1 MRVGMQ
7 THRIPCNFLV
17 YGKLGEGS
25 MCRVGAAECLAEAV
39 PSLQDLSL
47 VAFSPQA
54 EFDRRAVLGD
64 GMLAGNFS

>member
-1 MRVGMQ
+1 MR
-7 THRIPCNFLV
+7 
-17 YGKLGEGS
+17 
-25 MCRVGAAECLAEAV
+25 RVGAAECLAEAV